1 MMHMQPLPQHRSN
14 TRTFTPDEIRRIL
27 LELRYIYT
35 VRQICAKWHITP
47 YRLRQWQHQ
56 WNYAYLSGS
65 VRELI
70 IAALH
75 QGAQTT
81 ADINAYL
88 DYVDR
93 TVYTPE
99 EIEAVLKQ
107 LEIDG
112 FAIRTGTGCRY
123 NPAHSQNDQA
133 FIF

>member
-1 MMHMQPLPQHRSN
+1 M
-14 TRTFTPDEIRRIL
+14 RTFTPDEIRRIL

-35 VRQICAKWHITP
+35 VRQLCAKWHITP

-56 WNYAYLSGS
+56 WHYAHLSGS

-70 IAALH
+70 IAALY
-75 QGAQTT
+75 QGAPTT
-81 ADINAYL
+81 ADISAYL
-88 DYVDR
+88 DYADH

-112 FAIRTGTGCRY
+112 FAIRTGTGWRY
-123 NPAHSQNDQA
+123 NAAHSHSDQA